1 MECEEGLVRFLARLA
16 LDCCENDLEGVG
28 GGKGYG
34 GSESGGQRE
43 STLLLASKIIY

>member
-1 MECEEGLVRFLARLA
+1 MEGEEGLVRFLARLA
-16 LDCCENDLEGVG
+16 LDRCEDDLEGVG